1 MMDVYFKKPDS
12 KLLSEY
18 IEGFYLLTNEKKDS
32 GFSYQ
37 TFPNNFQMV
46 TFLLNG
52 TASKEGNLIQV
63 MPSGNP
69 VSAYFINHYASP
81 MKIEYFGKVKELTIY
96 FKPLGLHQFVSQ
108 IENHEQFENFNLFH
122 DFESGIWNILSAEN
136 PRESLSELENYF
148 ANRFVLKKIDLITN
162 LVKEIEYLDMASLS
176 LKYNISRQY
185 INYLFHRYLGK
196 SPRDFKRIQRFIQ
209 SAKSK
214 EISLTHKGLD
224 AWFYDQ
230 SHFSKEIRN
239 ITGYQPKL
247 FFKNI
252 HFMTSNPWMLA

>member
-12 KLLSEY
+12 QLLSDY
-18 IEGFYLLTNEKKDS
+18 IEGFYLLMNEKEDS
-32 GFSYQ
+32 GFSYH

-52 TASKEGNLIQV
+52 TASREGNLIQV
-63 MPSGNP
+63 IPSDHQI
-69 VSAYFINHYASP
+69 SAYFNY
-81 MKIEYFGKVKELTIY
+81 
-96 FKPLGLHQFVSQ
+96 
-108 IENHEQFENFNLFH
+108 EQFENFNLFH
-122 DFESGIWNILSAEN
+122 DFESGVRNILSADH
-136 PRESLSELENYF
+136 PGESLSELENYF
-148 ANRFVLKKIDLITN
+148 MNRFVFKRLDLIGN
-162 LVKEIEYLDMASLS
+162 LIREIEYLDMASLS

-185 INYLFHRYLGK
+185 INSLFHRYLGK

-214 EISLTHKGLD
+214 EINLTHKGLD
-224 AWFYDQ
+224 ASFYDQ

>member
-1 MMDVYFKKPDS
+1 MDVYFKKPDS

-18 IEGFYLLTNEKKDS
+18 IEGFYLLTNEKEDS

-63 MPSGNP
+63 MPSDNP

-81 MKIEYFGKVKELTIY
+81 MKIEYFGKVRELTIY

-108 IENHEQFENFNLFH
+108 IENHEQFENFNVFH
-122 DFESGIWNILSAEN
+122 DFESGIRNILSAEN
-136 PRESLSELENYF
+136 PRKSLSELENYF

-185 INYLFHRYLGK
+185 IKNLFHRYLGK